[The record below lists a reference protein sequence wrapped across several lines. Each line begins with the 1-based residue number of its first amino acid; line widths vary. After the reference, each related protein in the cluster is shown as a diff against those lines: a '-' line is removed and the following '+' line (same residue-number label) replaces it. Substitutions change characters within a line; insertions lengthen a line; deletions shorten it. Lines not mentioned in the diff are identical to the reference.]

1 MRTLYLSDRVG
12 RYNFCHW
19 AIFLSA
25 RYDFVTIQ
33 FSDSLFATTNKF
45 TSTEPTPAPSDG
57 QLDSMDAAAQS
68 AAAFLAVY
76 VTSKALQTHHVT
88 FVACVARQ
96 TRLIS
101 RVINHPRSNMMMH
114 YVLISDVT

>member
-33 FSDSLFATTNKF
+33 FSDSLFCDHK
-45 TSTEPTPAPSDG
+45 
-57 QLDSMDAAAQS
+57 QIHK
-68 AAAFLAVY
+68 Y
-76 VTSKALQTHHVT
+76 
-88 FVACVARQ
+88 
-96 TRLIS
+96 
-101 RVINHPRSNMMMH
+101 
-114 YVLISDVT
+114 

>member
-33 FSDSLFATTNKF
+33 FSDSLFLRPQTNSQVLNQRRHHLMDSWIQWMQPRNPLLHSSPF
-45 TSTEPTPAPSDG
+45 TLPRRRSKRI
-57 QLDSMDAAAQS
+57 
-68 AAAFLAVY
+68 
-76 VTSKALQTHHVT
+76 TS
-88 FVACVARQ
+88 
-96 TRLIS
+96 RLWPVS
-101 RVINHPRSNMMMH
+101 RVRQG
-114 YVLISDVT
+114 